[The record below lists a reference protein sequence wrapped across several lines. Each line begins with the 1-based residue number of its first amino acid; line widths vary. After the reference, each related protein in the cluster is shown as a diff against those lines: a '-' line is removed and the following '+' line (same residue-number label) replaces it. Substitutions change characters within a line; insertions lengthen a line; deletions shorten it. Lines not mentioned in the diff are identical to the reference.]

1 VGNAMRTKKARRYD
15 EQVEREIEKAVSG
28 FSQHL
33 MSNSKWIR
41 LVDMLVANAGKI
53 LKIEFK
59 KIQTEQ
65 IGQLYLDA
73 DITFEFDYWQTGFEG
88 NNSLGGWLTFKE
100 IEYLYFPRIVNAAK
114 CIKQDLAQII
124 GVVERIGQF
133 ALESD
138 EDGLKLL
145 CYKK

>member
-1 VGNAMRTKKARRYD
+1 MRTKKAKRYD
-15 EQVEREIEKAVSG
+15 EHTEREVEKAVSG

-33 MSNSKWIR
+33 MSNSKWVR
-41 LVDMLVANAGKI
+41 LIDALVANADKV

-59 KIQTEQ
+59 KIQTDRV
-65 IGQLYLDA
+65 GQLYLDA
-73 DITFEFDYWQTGFEG
+73 NTTFEFDYWQVGFER

-100 IEYLYFPRIVNAAK
+100 IEYLFFPRVIDAVK
-114 CIKQDLAQII
+114 HIKQDVAQIVDVI
-124 GVVERIGQF
+124 ESIGQF

-138 EDGLKLL
+138 ENGLKLL